1 MCSDCEADGLEKHG
15 LTTYTYN
22 FFLIFRQIAAEKNKE
37 QPKTVILKVL
47 NNDMDG
53 CPMVSR

>member
-15 LTTYTYN
+15 LTTYTYY
-22 FFLIFRQIAAEKNKE
+22 FFLIFRQIAAEKDKE
-37 QPKTVILKVL
+37 PKTIILKVL